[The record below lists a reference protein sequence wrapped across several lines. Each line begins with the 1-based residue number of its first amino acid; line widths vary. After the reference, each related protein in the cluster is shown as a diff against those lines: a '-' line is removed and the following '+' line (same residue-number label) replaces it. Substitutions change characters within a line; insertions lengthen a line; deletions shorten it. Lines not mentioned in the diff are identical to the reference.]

1 MTQSLLTLSLLSQVI
16 FSLFCGVT
24 VPVNVM
30 PSFFSSWLY
39 HLDPFTYII
48 EGLVTN
54 ELHGLEIVVRL
65 NSHLILPLLHC

>member
-1 MTQSLLTLSLLSQVI
+1 MPAQVI

-24 VPVNVM
+24 VPPNVM
-30 PSFFSSWLY
+30 PAFFRSWLY

-54 ELHGLEIVVRL
+54 ELHNLPIVVRRF
-65 NSHLILPLLHC
+65 PLSPRGNARSCSCFVRL